1 MINPMTA
8 ISYPVAGNAE
18 QALSRPLGRA
28 VREREALGLAG
39 QAVVFTTDAMGPA
52 FATYEAAL
60 DAYKAFVE
68 NERTGAAPE
77 PQDRYCRLAEQV
89 VVQPGQRLEPV
100 EPIFE
105 DGRRWP
111 KPPTQGPRTA
121 WRLMVSYWRFATA
134 GRPIEPPQARKARRA
149 RQPLDSETL
158 RDIARQPLRPVEPQ
172 QPLDIGL
179 FEIRPPDAPHI
190 VMPDE

>member
-1 MINPMTA
+1 MISQMTA

-28 VREREALGLAG
+28 VREREALAVAG
-39 QAVVFTTDAMGPA
+39 EAVVFTTDAMGPA

-60 DAYKAFVE
+60 EAYKGRVE
-68 NERTGAAPE
+68 DERTGAAPE

-89 VVQPGQRLEPV
+89 VVQPGQRLTPV
-100 EPIFE
+100 EPTFE
-105 DGRRWP
+105 DGHRWP
-111 KPPTQGPRTA
+111 KPAQPPSTA
-121 WRLMVSYWRFATA
+121 WRLMVSYWRVATA
-134 GRPIEPPQARKARRA
+134 ARPIEAPQARRA
-149 RQPLDSETL
+149 RRAKQALDPETL
-158 RDIARQPLRPVEPQ
+158 RTIAREPLRPVEPQ

-179 FEIRPPDAPHI
+179 FEVRLPEAPHI